1 MFNARQM
8 IAYFLFLLL
17 YLFFLCIWGCLPLVC
32 IANSTG
38 WKLCRGLTFAQHQT
52 ILIRQSMEVME
63 VEIKSDCHWHKA
75 GVYIVLLVF
84 HFVFMATN
92 GATSIS
98 DGILSLRLQMVA
110 KSQEIQSGY
119 VFSRVEG
126 WSPQLAELPL
136 KIENPPRLEQYC
148 GAIGLLPWQ
157 I

>member
-1 MFNARQM
+1 MSDNF
-8 IAYFLFLLL
+8 
-17 YLFFLCIWGCLPLVC
+17 
-32 IANSTG
+32 
-38 WKLCRGLTFAQHQT
+38 HQT
-52 ILIRQSMEVME
+52 MEVME
-63 VEIKSDCHWHKA
+63 VEIKSDCHQGRCLHRFDW
-75 GVYIVLLVF
+75 YFIF
-84 HFVFMATN
+84 IFMATN

-110 KSQEIQSGY
+110 KSQEIQSGN

>member
-1 MFNARQM
+1 M
-8 IAYFLFLLL
+8 
-17 YLFFLCIWGCLPLVC
+17 
-32 IANSTG
+32 
-38 WKLCRGLTFAQHQT
+38 
-52 ILIRQSMEVME
+52 
-63 VEIKSDCHWHKA
+63 EIKSDCHWRKA
-75 GVYIVLLVF
+75 GVYIVLI
-84 HFVFMATN
+84 
-92 GATSIS
+92 GIS
-98 DGILSLRLQMVA
+98 FLSLRLQMVA

>member
-1 MFNARQM
+1 MSDNF
-8 IAYFLFLLL
+8 
-17 YLFFLCIWGCLPLVC
+17 
-32 IANSTG
+32 
-38 WKLCRGLTFAQHQT
+38 HQT
-52 ILIRQSMEVME
+52 MEVME
-63 VEIKSDCHWHKA
+63 VEIKSDCHQGRCLHRFDW
-75 GVYIVLLVF
+75 YFIF
-84 HFVFMATN
+84 IFMATN